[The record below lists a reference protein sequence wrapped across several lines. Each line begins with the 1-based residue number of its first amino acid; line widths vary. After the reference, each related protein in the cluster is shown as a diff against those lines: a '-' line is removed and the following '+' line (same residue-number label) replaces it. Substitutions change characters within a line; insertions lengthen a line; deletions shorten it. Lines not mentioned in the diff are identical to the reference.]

1 MVQLFRRTD
10 DSNEV
15 MILGLVGELDLAAVP
30 SIRAEM
36 QTVLGDGWWSI
47 VFDLAGVAFID
58 SAGLGAMI
66 GARRRC
72 REAGGGFALASPSNE
87 VRALIERAG
96 LETLLSMHGSV
107 DGALVAVRNELRG
120 VAR

>member
-10 DSNEV
+10 DRDQV

-36 QTVLGDGWWSI
+36 QTVFGDGWRSI
-47 VFDLAGVAFID
+47 VFDLTGVGFID
-58 SAGLGAMI
+58 SAGLGTMI

-72 REAGGGFALASPSNE
+72 REAGGGFALAAPSDE
-87 VRALIERAG
+87 VRNLVERAG

-107 DGALVAVRNELRG
+107 DGALMRVREELRD

>member
-1 MVQLFRRTD
+1 MQLFRRTD
-10 DSNEV
+10 DHNEV

-30 SIRAEM
+30 SIRAET
-36 QTVLGDGWWSI
+36 QTILGDGWRSI
-47 VFDLAGVAFID
+47 VFDLTGVGFLD

-72 REAGGGFALASPSNE
+72 LESGGGFALGAPSDE

-96 LETLLSMHGSV
+96 LEALLSVHGSV
-107 DGALVAVRNELRG
+107 DGALVAVRRKLPD